1 LNKKIQSKGAKTME
15 PKREGKYL
23 AKQGAGVVFEGGYGI
38 YVVQS
43 SDLVDSN
50 GYFSVGTSY
59 CVPGKAH
66 ETHAHPDHDEIIYFM
81 NGIGIQ
87 KVGDDEVYEV
97 REGDMV
103 FLPAGMPHS
112 IECTCLQP
120 IRMMIIKVNSKNRK

>member
-1 LNKKIQSKGAKTME
+1 ME

-23 AKQGAGVVFEGGYGI
+23 ATQGAGLVFMAEYGT

-59 CVPGKAH
+59 CLPGKAH
-66 ETHAHPDHDEIIYFM
+66 AAHAHADHDEIIYFM
-81 NGIGIQ
+81 NGTGIQ
-87 KVGDDEVYEV
+87 KVGEDEVYAV

-103 FLPAGMPHS
+103 FLPAGVPHS

-120 IRMMIIKVNSKNRK
+120 IRMLIVKVNSKNRR